1 MPSAL
6 AFLGVFY
13 LFYTTS
19 VVLWNLYLHP
29 LRHIPG
35 PKLWIAFPL
44 LRHISNIRGRLDI
57 DIRAFHNKYG
67 EAVRFGPDEV
77 SFITPQAWKDIYGH
91 GHRQMPKVRGSASNP
106 KDIIS
111 ANDVDHTR
119 YRKAMAHAFSAK
131 GLQAQEP
138 FLVGYVDKL
147 IKRLHDI
154 AKSQLPVDMVKWYNL
169 TTFDLIGDLAFGE
182 SFGGLDSSEYHHWV
196 ATIFESI
203 RALAFVKL
211 KDYYPLVFQVVA
223 TFLPKHLKEARQ
235 KQTGHSRM
243 TVQKRLQS
251 QKDRGQADFMESMLR
266 HRGEKDGLTDEE
278 LEANADIIIIAGSET
293 TATLLSG
300 LTYFLLQ
307 NPQAM
312 EKVTRE
318 VRFVMQTEADITVQN
333 ATANLPYMLAC
344 IDEAFR
350 MYPPIPSGLQRITP
364 TTPIEI
370 SGYRIAP
377 NTKVAVH
384 QSAANLSR
392 LNFYQ
397 PDKFIPERW
406 LPESKNDPSSPFFND
421 NRDVVQ
427 PFSVGPRNCIGRNLA
442 YAEMRVILARVLWN
456 FDLERCE
463 ESRDWYNQKSYSLWE
478 KPPLMCTLKA
488 RVH

>member
-1 MPSAL
+1 MLSTLAL
-6 AFLGVFY
+6 IVIFCLLYHIFA
-13 LFYTTS
+13 
-19 VVLWNLYLHP
+19 VVWNVYRHP
-29 LRHIPG
+29 LHRIPG
-35 PKLWIAFPL
+35 PKLWVAFPL
-44 LRHISNIRGRLDI
+44 LRYISNARGRLDI

-67 EAVRFGPDEV
+67 EAVRFSPDEV

-131 GLQAQEP
+131 GFQAQEP
-138 FLVGYVDKL
+138 FLLGYVDKL
-147 IKRLHDI
+147 IQRLHDI
-154 AKSQLPVDMVKWYNL
+154 AESQLPVNMVKWYNL

-196 ATIFESI
+196 STIFEFI
-203 RALAFVKL
+203 RALAFIKL
-211 KDYYPLVFQVVA
+211 KDYYPLVFRVVA
-223 TFLPKHLKEARQ
+223 PFLPKHLKEARRRQ
-235 KQTGHSRM
+235 QDHSRI
-243 TVQKRLQS
+243 TVQKRLHNQR
-251 QKDRGQADFMESMLR
+251 DRGQADFMESMLR

-278 LEANADIIIIAGSET
+278 LEANASIIIIAGSET

-300 LTYFLLQ
+300 LTYLLCR
-307 NPQAM
+307 NPEAM

-318 VRFVMQTEADITVQN
+318 VRSVMQTETDITIHN
-333 ATANLPYMLAC
+333 ATAHLPYMLAC

-350 MYPPIPSGLQRITP
+350 MYPPVPSGLQRITP
-364 TTPIEI
+364 TTPIDI
-370 SGYRIAP
+370 SGYLVSP

-392 LNFYQ
+392 LNFYE
-397 PDKFIPERW
+397 PNKFIPERW
-406 LPESKNDPSSPFFND
+406 LPECKNDPSSPFYRD

-456 FDLERCE
+456 FDIELCE

-478 KPPLMCTLKA
+478 KPPLMCKLRA
-488 RVH
+488 RAH

>member
-1 MPSAL
+1 MTSIFAL
-6 AFLGVFY
+6 IVISY
-13 LFYTTS
+13 LVYNILA
-19 VVLWNLYLHP
+19 VLWNVYLHP
-29 LRHIPG
+29 LHRIPG
-35 PKLWIAFPL
+35 PKLWVAFPL
-44 LRHISNIRGRLDI
+44 LRYISNARGRLDI

-77 SFITPQAWKDIYGH
+77 SFITAQAWKDIYGH

-119 YRKAMAHAFSAK
+119 YRKAMSHAFSAK

-138 FLVGYVDKL
+138 FLLGYVDKL

-154 AKSQLPVDMVKWYNL
+154 AESELSVNMVKWYNL

-196 ATIFESI
+196 TTIFEFI
-203 RALAFVKL
+203 RALAFIKL
-211 KDYYPLVFQVVA
+211 KDYYPLVFRIVA
-223 TFLPKHLKEARQ
+223 PFIPKHLKEARRRQ
-235 KQTGHSRM
+235 QNHSRI
-243 TVQKRLQS
+243 TVQKRLHGQR
-251 QKDRGQADFMESMLR
+251 DRGQADFMESMLR

-278 LEANADIIIIAGSET
+278 LEANASIIIIAGSET

-300 LTYFLLQ
+300 LTYFLCR
-307 NPQAM
+307 NPEALK
-312 EKVTRE
+312 KVTRE
-318 VRFVMQTEADITVQN
+318 VRSVMQTEADITVNN

-350 MYPPIPSGLQRITP
+350 MYPPIPSGLQRVTPITP
-364 TTPIEI
+364 MDI
-370 SGYRIAP
+370 SGYQVSP

-384 QSAANLSR
+384 QSAAYLSR
-392 LNFYQ
+392 LNFYE

-406 LPESKNDPSSPFFND
+406 LPESKNDPSSSFYHD

-456 FDLERCE
+456 FDIELCE
-463 ESRDWYNQKSYSLWE
+463 ESLDWYNQKSYSLWE
-478 KPPLMCTLKA
+478 KPPLMCRLKA